1 MATVYKRKR
10 DAAKRRS
17 FWYIGFTD
25 YRGKRKTVRGYSDKG
40 ATERLAASLEE
51 EARLIRD
58 GLKPIPLTNDN
69 EFVEQAIASFKE
81 HLQDKDVSTKQVGEV
96 VGKLNRLAQD
106 CRWQSV
112 RQISDSDVERRLSQY
127 RSEGMG
133 KRTSNHYLRAIKQFA
148 SWLVATRRLRENPLT
163 QLKMLNADTDR
174 RHARRAL
181 APEELSRLVLAASM
195 GRVIEGIS
203 GPDRA
208 MMYLIAA
215 WTGYRKG
222 EIGSLRESSLALK
235 AEPPTITVDAL
246 YSKRRRSDV
255 QVLHPELAEQITVWL
270 ATKKLAPN
278 ELLFPISARSGG
290 TERKTA
296 KMMRRDLN
304 AARKAWL
311 KESADE
317 KEKAT
322 REKSEFLLYL
332 DSQKR
337 FADFHANR
345 HTFITNLG
353 RAGVSAK
360 TAQTLARHSDIRLTL
375 NTYSH
380 SELVE
385 QQAAIERLSGY
396 LQRYGSAPEAQSGT
410 NGQQAAKPSEQ
421 QADAD
426 HEDPSPKAIAATP
439 LSNSCHK
446 STAKNITTPEGIR
459 TPNPRFRRPML
470 YPIELRVQ
478 LTDWEQDRAKTKN
491 WQPTMFSMPLAM
503 PLLTD

>member
-1 MATVYKRKR
+1 MATIYKRKQ
-10 DAAKRRS
+10 DLAKRRS

-51 EARLIRD
+51 EARQIRS
-58 GLKPIPLTNDN
+58 GLKPIPLSNDN
-69 EFVEQAIASFKE
+69 ESVEQAIASFKE

-112 RQISDSDVERRLSQY
+112 RQISDVDVERRLSQY

-181 APEELSRLVLAASM
+181 APEELARLVQAAAK

-235 AEPPTITVDAL
+235 ADPPTITVDAL

-270 ATKKLAPN
+270 ATKKLDPN

-311 KESADE
+311 KEASDS
-317 KEKAT
+317 KEKAI

-385 QQAAIERLSGY
+385 QQAAIERLSSY
-396 LQRYGSAPEAQSGT
+396 LQRYGSAPEAQTGT
-410 NGQQAAKPSEQ
+410 NGQEAAKSEQ
-421 QADAD
+421 PASDSECERASSE
-426 HEDPSPKAIAATP
+426 HLAASA
-439 LSNSCHK
+439 LSTSCHN
-446 STAKNITTPEGIR
+446 STAEDKTTPDWAR
-459 TPNPRFRRPML
+459 TSNLRFRRPAV
-470 YPIELRVQ
+470 P
-478 LTDWEQDRAKTKN
+478 
-491 WQPTMFSMPLAM
+491 
-503 PLLTD
+503 